1 MRRTASAAE
10 GWAVFNLDVDPCDFD
25 FEVALGAE
33 VIGDREEHSTIIYRF
48 PLEAK
53 AWCKVFI
60 HDDQR
65 PKKWPSHCLPPR
77 KVEVLSSMTEKGKE
91 LDLDDPFEKQF
102 SLALRLFKPAPFWF
116 VEWTRKN
123 EIRVPEKGW
132 QRYELT
138 GNHLR
143 RFRVFTTKL
152 LPFHVE
158 RKLFEHARDL
168 PKDLEKDVRELLGGS
183 KAAEQQLLARA
194 AQLMI
199 AAELFD
205 RAHKDRHVS
214 SEWRLILLAMASEAL
229 FGEGDKGKLSY
240 RLAVRMAALNGG
252 SGAERKKIFER
263 ARSLYDLRS
272 HLVHG
277 SLYRKKEFVRV
288 ADTDVQEFSNL
299 VRGALLYFIG
309 LRDLPRDE
317 LLRVLDRA
325 IFDNAELA
333 VLRARANRFWGLGE
347 SPDEHL
353 YSADWPV

>member
-1 MRRTASAAE
+1 
-10 GWAVFNLDVDPCDFD
+10 
-25 FEVALGAE
+25 
-33 VIGDREEHSTIIYRF
+33 
-48 PLEAK
+48 
-53 AWCKVFI
+53 
-60 HDDQR
+60 
-65 PKKWPSHCLPPR
+65 
-77 KVEVLSSMTEKGKE
+77 MTSEGKE
-91 LDLDDPFEKQF
+91 LDLDDPFENQF

-116 VEWTRKN
+116 VKWTRKN
-123 EIRVPEKGW
+123 EIRVPEKGL

-143 RFRVFTTKL
+143 RFRVFATKL

-158 RKLFEHARDL
+158 RRLFEHARYL
-168 PKDLEKDVRELLGGS
+168 PKDLEEEFRELLGGS
-183 KAAEQQLLARA
+183 KAAEQELLARA

-205 RAHKDRHVS
+205 RAHKDRQVS

-229 FGEGDKGKLSY
+229 FGDGDKGELSY

-252 SGAERKKIFER
+252 SGPERKRIFER

-277 SLYRKKEFVRV
+277 SLYRKKEFVTV
-288 ADTDVQEFSNL
+288 AKTDVQQFSNL

-309 LRDLPRDE
+309 LRDRPRDE

-325 IFDNAELA
+325 IFDDAELA
-333 VLRARANRFWGLGE
+333 VLRARANQFWGFE
-347 SPDEHL
+347 DSPDEHL
-353 YSADWPV
+353 YSANWGV